1 MNDRKIAFGIVLTSI
16 LVILFICNLSLKSE
30 EIIDYSVFLNEIRND
45 RVSEVVIASFIIQ
58 GERNDGTKFRSVRPN
73 IQDPQLMDDL
83 VNYNVNVVHKEREQ
97 ASMFSQLLVAA
108 IPIMLYLMCMIG
120 GSYYLARRKTNHPIF
135 AAIIGG
141 GFALIPPL
149 GLIYLAFLVFKKDV
163 A

>member
-1 MNDRKIAFGIVLTSI
+1 
-16 LVILFICNLSLKSE
+16 
-30 EIIDYSVFLNEIRND
+30 
-45 RVSEVVIASFIIQ
+45 
-58 GERNDGTKFRSVRPN
+58 
-73 IQDPQLMDDL
+73 
-83 VNYNVNVVHKEREQ
+83 
-97 ASMFSQLLVAA
+97 
-108 IPIMLYLMCMIG
+108 MCMIG

>member
-1 MNDRKIAFGIVLTSI
+1 MYHGNPHQRNRRQLPV
-16 LVILFICNLSLKSE
+16 FIRDSNS
-30 EIIDYSVFLNEIRND
+30 
-45 RVSEVVIASFIIQ
+45 
-58 GERNDGTKFRSVRPN
+58 
-73 IQDPQLMDDL
+73 
-83 VNYNVNVVHKEREQ
+83 VNYNVNVVGKEREQ
-97 ASMFSQLLVAA
+97 PSMFSQLLVAA

>member
-1 MNDRKIAFGIVLTSI
+1 
-16 LVILFICNLSLKSE
+16 
-30 EIIDYSVFLNEIRND
+30 
-45 RVSEVVIASFIIQ
+45 
-58 GERNDGTKFRSVRPN
+58 
-73 IQDPQLMDDL
+73 
-83 VNYNVNVVHKEREQ
+83 
-97 ASMFSQLLVAA
+97 MFSQLLVAA

-163 A
+163 ASRLMQSECGSKMWNDRRMK

>member
-1 MNDRKIAFGIVLTSI
+1 
-16 LVILFICNLSLKSE
+16 
-30 EIIDYSVFLNEIRND
+30 
-45 RVSEVVIASFIIQ
+45 
-58 GERNDGTKFRSVRPN
+58 
-73 IQDPQLMDDL
+73 MDDL
-83 VNYNVNVVHKEREQ
+83 VNYNVNVVGKEREQ
-97 ASMFSQLLVAA
+97 PSMFSQLLVAA